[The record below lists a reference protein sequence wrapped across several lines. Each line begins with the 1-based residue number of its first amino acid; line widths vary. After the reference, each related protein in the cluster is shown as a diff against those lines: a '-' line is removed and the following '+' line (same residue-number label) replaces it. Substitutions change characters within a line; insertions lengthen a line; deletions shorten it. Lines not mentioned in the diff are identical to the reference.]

1 MGCVFRSREMM
12 YDWYHILDLVTT
24 IDNNACLKDVNMDQA
39 QFDRFFEKFKRMYAK
54 LGKK

>member
-1 MGCVFRSREMM
+1 M